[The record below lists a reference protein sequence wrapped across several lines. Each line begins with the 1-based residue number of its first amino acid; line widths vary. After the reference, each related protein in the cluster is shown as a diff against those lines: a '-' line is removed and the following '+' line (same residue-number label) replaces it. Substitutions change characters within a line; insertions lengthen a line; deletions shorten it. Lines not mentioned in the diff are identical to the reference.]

1 MIEIANV
8 RVSGTNARSR
18 GQNIPFGLVGGYITV
33 DYIDSIWKSLVKTV
47 VFKSSKTIDVITEDT
62 RINIPVEVLQN
73 VGKRV
78 YVGFYG
84 TDAEGNLAIPTVW
97 TEIGTVVEA
106 ADPSGDESAD
116 PALPVWAQLEEHVR
130 KYTDMVDTLNED
142 IDGTVASS
150 VQKYLEENPPS
161 GGVDFKTDHT
171 LKLENGILSVNTT
184 DLMER
189 DNTLP
194 ITSAGVYATVGNIEA
209 LLNTI

>member
-8 RVSGTNARSR
+8 RVSGTNARCR

-33 DYIDSIWKSLVKTV
+33 EYTDAVWKNLVKTV
-47 VFKSSKTIDVITEDT
+47 VFKGSKTIDVITEES
-62 RINIPVEVLQN
+62 RITIPVEVLQN
-73 VGKRV
+73 TGKRV

-84 TDAEGNLAIPTVW
+84 TDAEGMVAIPTVW
-97 TEIGTVVEA
+97 AEIGTVVEA

-116 PALPVWAQLEEHVR
+116 PALPVWAQLVERVDKLAKLVSNSGAFE
-130 KYTDMVDTLNED
+130 TDETL
-142 IDGTVASS
+142 
-150 VQKYLEENPPS
+150 
-161 GGVDFKTDHT
+161 T
-171 LKLENGILSVNTT
+171 LKEGVLSVNTT

>member
-8 RVSGTNARSR
+8 RVSGTNARCR

-33 DYIDSIWKSLVKTV
+33 EYTDTIWKNLVKTV
-47 VFKSSKTIDVITEDT
+47 VFKGSTTIDVITDET
-62 RINIPVEVLQN
+62 RITIPVEVLQKI
-73 VGKRV
+73 GKRV

-84 TDAEGNLAIPTVW
+84 TDISGEEAIPTFW

-116 PALPVWAQLEEHVR
+116 PALPVWAQIEGHVR
-130 KYTDMVDTLNED
+130 KYTDMVDALNED
-142 IDGTVASS
+142 IDGTVSSS
-150 VQKYLEENPPS
+150 VQNYLEKNPPS

-171 LKLENGILSVNTT
+171 LKLEKGILYVNTT
-184 DLMER
+184 DLMEQ